1 MFVFKGIN
9 RTSENPQ
16 KTNFRELWKGEVR
29 RIPIPRTRVNRT
41 LRPGLGASIVYGWWM
56 NLETWM
62 RWARRL
68 SAQTY
73 ALYLAYRHPRTP
85 WYAKVFAALIVGYVF
100 SPIDPIPDFIP
111 VVGLLDE
118 MVVVPIGVLLAA
130 KMIPPEVFEE
140 CREKAREVA
149 EGEKPVSRVAAV
161 VIVAVWVLCV
171 ALAVYLALR
180 VF

>member
-1 MFVFKGIN
+1 MN
-9 RTSENPQ
+9 WQ
-16 KTNFRELWKGEVR
+16 AWKQRVR
-29 RIPIPRTRVNRT
+29 Q
-41 LRPGLGASIVYGWWM
+41 LYAH
-56 NLETWM
+56 
-62 RWARRL
+62 
-68 SAQTY
+68 TY
-73 ALYLAYRHPRTP
+73 TLYLAYRHPRTP

-111 VVGLLDE
+111 GVGLLDE
-118 MVVVPIGVLLAA
+118 MVVVPIGILIAT

-161 VIVAVWVLCV
+161 VVVSIWLLCV

>member
-1 MFVFKGIN
+1 
-9 RTSENPQ
+9 
-16 KTNFRELWKGEVR
+16 
-29 RIPIPRTRVNRT
+29 
-41 LRPGLGASIVYGWWM
+41 M
-56 NLETWM
+56 NLQTWN

-73 ALYLAYRHPRTP
+73 ALYLAYRHPKTP

-130 KMIPPEVFEE
+130 KMIPPAVLEE

>member
-1 MFVFKGIN
+1 MN
-9 RTSENPQ
+9 WQ
-16 KTNFRELWKGEVR
+16 AWK
-29 RIPIPRTRVNRT
+29 
-41 LRPGLGASIVYGWWM
+41 
-56 NLETWM
+56 
-62 RWARRL
+62 RWARQL
-68 SAQTY
+68 SGYTY
-73 ALYLAYRHPRTP
+73 TLYLAYRHPQTP

-111 VVGLLDE
+111 VVGLVDE
-118 MVVVPIGVLLAA
+118 MVVVPIGILIAA
-130 KMIPPEVFEE
+130 KMIPEDVFAE

-161 VIVAVWVLCV
+161 VVVAVWLLCV

>member
-1 MFVFKGIN
+1 
-9 RTSENPQ
+9 
-16 KTNFRELWKGEVR
+16 
-29 RIPIPRTRVNRT
+29 
-41 LRPGLGASIVYGWWM
+41 M
-56 NLETWM
+56 NLETWK

-111 VVGLLDE
+111 GVGLLDE
-118 MVVVPIGVLLAA
+118 MVVVPVGVLIAA
-130 KMIPPEVFEE
+130 KMIPREVMDE
-140 CREKAREVA
+140 CQEKAREVA

-161 VIVAVWVLCV
+161 VIGAVWLLCV
-171 ALAVYLALR
+171 ALAVFLALR
-180 VF
+180 SSEVGFPRVRLDRG